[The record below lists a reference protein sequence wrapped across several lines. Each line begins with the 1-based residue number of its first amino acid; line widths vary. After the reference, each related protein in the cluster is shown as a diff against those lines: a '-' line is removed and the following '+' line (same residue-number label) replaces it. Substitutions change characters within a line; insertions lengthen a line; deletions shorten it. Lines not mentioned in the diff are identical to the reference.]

1 VADLRG
7 TLIAENNRDNIKTQR
22 FVFDLVLLDEM
33 FRGKA
38 DPPSF
43 MPSDSLLCFAESL
56 ISPGLY
62 LDKNQTGR
70 GIGSGHENKIDLPVF
85 TAEIARNES
94 VTLFFKEFLAAT
106 LSPPTEFP
114 TVG

>member
-1 VADLRG
+1 MADLRR

-33 FRGKA
+33 FCSIA

-43 MPSDSLLCFAESL
+43 MPSNGLLGFANPL

-62 LDKNQTGR
+62 LDKNQSWRSTG
-70 GIGSGHENKIDLPVF
+70 GHKNKIDLPVF

-94 VTLFFKEFLAAT
+94 VTLFF
-106 LSPPTEFP
+106 
-114 TVG
+114 